1 VYLTVLKHTVRKPT
15 NESRK
20 SRFTFFPRHP
30 PPRYFIK
37 NSEENTMRE
46 EKSSSHYPRDDDDDD
61 QDDDQDEYA
70 GDENTG
76 LLSDAAKNNENNND
90 KEEEEESDEGK
101 KREEESQS
109 EDRSSTRRQQQ
120 QQTSISARQT
130 FYPNVPEDVD
140 DDANCAVGVP
150 VLADGSIDYSAY
162 ERGQRDQTTRDYA
175 RVFAESEGNQDV
187 SVLLEDPT
195 SSSSSSPNVVE
206 LQSYSTGLFD
216 CALDPLNF
224 LKNFLCVPWGV
235 GEYARDTAQGECFPT
250 ALSITMGNLLLNN
263 LCFPMG
269 CFATASCIHSSNAVA
284 EHRLGIFDKTDLA
297 TAMCCAPCVVSRMQR
312 EIQARKALG
321 VMPSREELMLRFPN
335 HELDDWDSL
344 NNHQRM
350 RHRDFV
356 PPRRVRMVHRRGNM
370 VGRML

>member
-1 VYLTVLKHTVRKPT
+1 
-15 NESRK
+15 
-20 SRFTFFPRHP
+20 
-30 PPRYFIK
+30 
-37 NSEENTMRE
+37 MRE
-46 EKSSSHYPRDDDDDD
+46 EEDKAEAEKKTKSEDTKEEEKAYNSIKRDDDEEEEEEEDDG
-61 QDDDQDEYA
+61 DDES
-70 GDENTG
+70 TG
-76 LLSDAAKNNENNND
+76 LLST
-90 KEEEEESDEGK
+90 SHR
-101 KREEESQS
+101 REEEDDDEEKK
-109 EDRSSTRRQQQ
+109 EDDHNLRRDHHQNQTASS
-120 QQTSISARQT
+120 SISATRHI
-130 FYPNVPEDVD
+130 YPNVLEDGD
-140 DDANCAVGVP
+140 GENENCAVGVP
-150 VLADGSIDYSAY
+150 VLADGSIDFNAY
-162 ERGQRDQTTRDYA
+162 ERGGGGGGGHERTTRDYA
-175 RVFAESEGNQDV
+175 RALAESEGNQDV
-187 SVLLEDPT
+187 SVLLEDP
-195 SSSSSSPNVVE
+195 SSSASPQSSSRNFVE

-269 CFATASCIHSSNAVA
+269 CFATGSCIHSSNAVA